1 MTNSPSSASSPNS
14 RPLHPLAPPYE
25 DVELRVRY
33 SETDAMGVAHNKA
46 YYEWFELGRTE
57 FCRRR
62 GLSYR
67 EIEERGVFLVV
78 AESFC
83 RYRRPLRYDDR
94 FIVRTAL
101 RDIAARKAM
110 FAYEIRTVDGD
121 ALAAQG
127 YTIHVAVNRAGAVA
141 SMPRDVVALIGR
153 R

>member
-1 MTNSPSSASSPNS
+1 
-14 RPLHPLAPPYE
+14 
-25 DVELRVRY
+25 
-33 SETDAMGVAHNKA
+33 MGVAHNKA